1 MEVIRSLVQNLVV
14 IIILAMFLEML
25 LPAGEMRKYVKMVM
39 GLLIIIAVVQA
50 VGDLTRWDY
59 HTDLPSLTQKA
70 DEKTVSGIMEAG
82 KKISSEQRQQ
92 AVEQYREGLAGQIL
106 ALTRTAKETTVLDVE
121 VNVQSEEGEPDF
133 GRINEVVL
141 YVAREPGGAGQ
152 QEKGGSMVEVEP
164 VTVQVIGKH
173 GPEESKI
180 HDNSPPKE
188 ITDPLVGSVANF
200 YNLKPEQVKV
210 VYK

>member
-1 MEVIRSLVQNLVV
+1 
-14 IIILAMFLEML
+14 MFLEML

-121 VNVQSEEGEPDF
+121 VNVQSEEGELDF
-133 GRINEVVL
+133 GLINEVVL
-141 YVAREPGGAGQ
+141 YVAREPGTAGQ
-152 QEKGGSMVEVEP
+152 EQKEVSIREVEP
-164 VTVQVIGKH
+164 VTVQVAGKNS
-173 GPEESKI
+173 PKESKSY
-180 HDNSPPKE
+180 DDSPPKE
-188 ITDPLVGSVANF
+188 ITDALVNSVANF
-200 YNLKPEQVKV
+200 YNLRTEQVRV
-210 VYK
+210 MYK

>member
-25 LPAGEMRKYVKMVM
+25 LPTGEMRKYVKMVM

-50 VGDLTRWDY
+50 VGDLARWDY
-59 HTDLPSLTQKA
+59 HTDLPSLTQKT

-82 KKISSEQRQQ
+82 KKISSEQRQK
-92 AVEQYREGLAGQIL
+92 AVEQYRAGLANQIM

-121 VNVQSEEGEPDF
+121 VKVQSKEGELDF

-141 YVAREPGGAGQ
+141 YVAREPGTTGQ
-152 QEKGGSMVEVEP
+152 EQMEVSIGEVKP
-164 VTVQVIGKH
+164 VTVQVVGKNTPKE
-173 GPEESKI
+173 GKTDGSG
-180 HDNSPPKE
+180 PPKE
-188 ITDPLVGSVANF
+188 ITDALVGSVTNF

-210 VYK
+210 LYK

>member
-59 HTDLPSLTQKA
+59 HTDMPSLTQKT
-70 DEKTVSGIMEAG
+70 DEKAVTRIMEAG
-82 KKISSEQRQQ
+82 KSITSEQRQK
-92 AVEQYREGLAGQIL
+92 AVEQYREGLAGQIM
-106 ALTRTAKETTVLDVE
+106 ALTGTGKEATVLEVE
-121 VNVQSEEGEPDF
+121 VNVQSKEGEVDF

-141 YVAREPGGAGQ
+141 YVAREPGTAGQ
-152 QEKGGSMVEVEP
+152 EQKEVSTGEVEP
-164 VTVQVIGKH
+164 VIVQVAGKNS
-173 GPEESKI
+173 PKESRI
-180 HDNSPPKE
+180 NGDSPPKE
-188 ITDPLVGSVANF
+188 ITDALVGSVSNF

-210 VYK
+210 MYK